1 MIQHKP
7 ISSKQQKYIFWGYRV
22 MISNTQVKYKN
33 LNDWDNWSYCEQYD
47 HHGRNT
53 EYTYLIF
60 AIKIVYYDT
69 DDDFP
74 GMKFNRMW
82 IPRDKHCKCIW
93 NSLNYWG
100 RVRHKCVSNVTIIGS
115 DNGFSPGWCQAII
128 WTSIGILLIGT
139 IRTNCSE
146 ILLEIH
152 IFSFR
157 KMRLKRSSAKWW
169 PFLPGP

>member
-7 ISSKQQKYIFWGYRV
+7 ISSKQQKYILWGYRV

-33 LNDWDNWSYCEQYD
+33 LNDWDNWSYYEQYD

-93 NSLNYWG
+93 N
-100 RVRHKCVSNVTIIGS
+100 
-115 DNGFSPGWCQAII
+115 
-128 WTSIGILLIGT
+128 
-139 IRTNCSE
+139 
-146 ILLEIH
+146 
-152 IFSFR
+152 
-157 KMRLKRSSAKWW
+157 
-169 PFLPGP
+169 